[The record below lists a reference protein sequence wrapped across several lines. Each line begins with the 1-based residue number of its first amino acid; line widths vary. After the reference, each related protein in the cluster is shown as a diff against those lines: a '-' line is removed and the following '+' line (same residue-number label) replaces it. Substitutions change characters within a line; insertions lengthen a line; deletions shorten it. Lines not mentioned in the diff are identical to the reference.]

1 MSEIL
6 SLKPTAVWKN
16 FHALTQVPRPSG
28 HMEKVTEF
36 LVNFGKSLN
45 LDTFV
50 DSVGNVIIRK
60 PATPGMENRKGLI
73 LQAHMDMVPQKN
85 NDTVHD
91 FVNDPIQ
98 TYVDGDWV
106 KAKGTTL
113 GADNGMGVAAIMAVL
128 EDENLKH
135 GDLEALITV
144 DEETGMY
151 GAFGL
156 KGEDIKG
163 EVLLNLD
170 SEDEGELYIGC
181 AGGIDINVTFQYKE
195 VAPAEGSVALK
206 VVLKGLRGGH
216 SGLEIDKGRA
226 NANKLMVRFLREAVA
241 HHGVRLA
248 SMIGGNMRN
257 AIPREADAVI
267 TMPASRKSEVVKL
280 VAEFETLFTEE
291 YRTIEDNISFKAVD
305 VELPAGEMPEE
316 MQDDVI
322 NSLYACP
329 NGVFRYIPTIPDTVE
344 TSTNL
349 SIVKAENGRVDVQ
362 FLTRS
367 SLDSMKMFLAKSIE
381 SCFALAGAKVEMSGS
396 YSGWQ
401 PNVDSAILKSMKE
414 AYKNQFGVEPAVKV
428 VHAGLECGIIGANV
442 HGLDMISFGP
452 TLRSPHS
459 PDEKVYIP
467 SVEKFY
473 KFLLGSIENAP
484 LKK

>member
-6 SLKPTAVWKN
+6 SLKPAAVWKH

-28 HMEKVTEF
+28 HMEKITEF

-45 LDTFV
+45 LETVV
-50 DSVGNVIIRK
+50 DSIGNVIIRK
-60 PATPGMENRKGLI
+60 PAKPGMENRKGLI

-98 TYVDGDWV
+98 TYIDGEWV
-106 KAKGTTL
+106 RAKGTTL

-128 EDENLKH
+128 EDDTIQH
-135 GDLEALITV
+135 GYLEALITV

-156 KGEDIKG
+156 KADDIKG

-195 VAPAEGSVALK
+195 VAPADGSCAIK

-216 SGLEIDKGRA
+216 SGLEIDKGRG

-241 HHGVRLA
+241 HHGARLA
-248 SMIGGNMRN
+248 SMHGGNMRN
-257 AIPREADAVI
+257 AIPREAEAVI
-267 TMPASRKSEVVKL
+267 TVPASRKEEIFKL
-280 VAEFETLFTEE
+280 VAEFGALFVEE
-291 YRTIEDNISFKAVD
+291 YKTIEDNISFKAEEVT
-305 VELPAGEMPEE
+305 LPAGEMPEE

-349 SIVKAENGRVDVQ
+349 SIVKAEDGMVSVQ

-367 SLDSMKMFLAKSIE
+367 SSDSMKMFLAKSIE
-381 SCFALAGAKVEMSGS
+381 SCFTLAGAKVEMSGS

-442 HGLDMISFGP
+442 PGLDMISFGP

-459 PDEKVYIP
+459 PDERVLVP
-467 SVEKFY
+467 TVEKFY
-473 KFLLGSIENAP
+473 DFLVKSIENAP
-484 LKK
+484 MK